1 MSLIFLNILFQDAL
15 LLQVSTVYV
24 KAESKG
30 EQVLKTVLSGLF
42 KFQLDVFELI
52 EEVCAIPDMTSVPK
66 VATKALIVPFVI
78 TIFSSMYILNCCVR
92 LTKHKTYDLNPE
104 STRILQTA
112 NVRKSFSTRL
122 SSGFILALLFTFQK
136 MGTTVFVLLNCVP
149 IKDESVLFIDG
160 TITCYQYWQYGV
172 MAYAICGV
180 TPFFLVLMFGP
191 GLLSRRR
198 ICLGEFFLAC
208 LFPLPALLIW
218 ACRRLWRHQEER
230 TRGKPLPDD
239 VTAILEV
246 LQGPFRTFN
255 IGICWSGVLIGRR
268 LCLVLAYTF
277 INDTLIRLL
286 VMLLS
291 CFVILLHHVHVQP
304 YRDMRGNI
312 AGTASAAALVTLGSI
327 NLVRAGFEAA
337 GEYIL

>member
-1 MSLIFLNILFQDAL
+1 M
-15 LLQVSTVYV
+15 YV

-30 EQVLKTVLSGLF
+30 EQVLKSVLSGLF

-52 EEVCAIPDMTSVPK
+52 EEVCAVPDMTPVPK

-78 TIFSSMYILNCCVR
+78 IMFSTMYILNCCVR
-92 LTKHKTYDLNPE
+92 LTRHKTYDPSPE
-104 STRILQTA
+104 STHILQISRIGKT
-112 NVRKSFSTRL
+112 FSTRL

-149 IKDESVLFIDG
+149 VEGESVLFIDG
-160 TITCYQYWQYGV
+160 TVTCYQYWQYGV
-172 MAYAICGV
+172 ITYAVCCV

-191 GLLSRRR
+191 TLLARRR
-198 ICLGEFFLAC
+198 ICLGEFFVAC
-208 LFPLPALLIW
+208 LFPLPALLVW
-218 ACRRLWRHQEER
+218 ACRRLWRPDGER
-230 TRGKPLPDD
+230 ARRKPLPDD
-239 VTAILEV
+239 VRSVLEV
-246 LQGPFRTFN
+246 LQGPYRQFERT
-255 IGICWSGVLIGRR
+255 GICWAGVLIGRR
-268 LCLVLAYTF
+268 LVLVLAYTF

-291 CFVILLHHVHVQP
+291 CFLILLHHVHVQP

-337 GEYIL
+337 GKRY